1 MARDRD
7 VLSDKEW
14 FEKTTDIVE
23 GVRDCKVTL
32 TYINMQN
39 QIQDKNWSSANKD
52 HDKEFLLN
60 VATPAVKGIE
70 KFTALNHELGH
81 ILFETPMSEAKKIIK
96 KWTEDED
103 GKYLEID
110 GDFRH
115 RTYWN
120 MFNVLEDQRVESM
133 MARLWL
139 ANDDRFDKAKK
150 NRGKLHKKCPN
161 NPIDKMLNIRFFRED
176 LVKNDKHFKVFKE
189 SLEDVVD
196 TGRMGALIVLAQIK
210 PIIDTYFKTPDKPP
224 KVPKGRINVGAS
236 DKKTD
241 DKIIDDITKIND
253 IADQHKPTPDD
264 GSDSSKLSDSDN
276 SQQAGDDQVDAIADN
291 ELPDDYERKIDDLKT
306 DGDDTIDDVKASM
319 AGDGGDVDATPSY
332 AMKIERSN
340 EDYEVN
346 EVISTGLKKVFRKMA
361 EIPKTKIGYD
371 GEEIDIET
379 YIDNKARGYDLTKC
393 FLDKRYALGASIVIS
408 IDGSASMAGH
418 SIDHVRNL
426 VATLYD
432 SVKEYPNINM
442 RANIW
447 SSNNRG
453 DVGITEINSLEDCK
467 NISVYNQ
474 MNCAQT
480 PTHLA
485 LDYSARQIKKMKGR
499 KKLVIMLTD
508 GLPNYSNNN
517 YKMSRTQN
525 MKMTAK
531 SLLKLRRA
539 TPHIMVILV
548 GGRWGAKEYME
559 NIFGKRRLMTVSSID
574 LAADKVVN
582 EFRALVT
589 KSLQ

>member
-7 VLSDKEW
+7 ILSDKEW

-32 TYINMQN
+32 TYLNSQN
-39 QIQDKNWSSANKD
+39 QVSDRNWQSGNKE
-52 HDKEFLLN
+52 HDKEFFLN
-60 VATPAVKGIE
+60 IATPAVKGIE

-81 ILFETPMSEAKKIIK
+81 ILFETPKAEAKKIIK
-96 KWTEDED
+96 KWTQSEN
-103 GKYLEID
+103 GNYKEID
-110 GDFRH
+110 GDMRYK
-115 RTYWN
+115 TYWN

-161 NPIDKMLNIRFFRED
+161 NPVDKMLNIRFFRED
-176 LVKNDKHFKVFKE
+176 LVKRDKHFKVFKQ

-196 TGRMGALIVLAQIK
+196 TGRMGSLIVLAQIK
-210 PIIDTYFKTPDKPP
+210 PVIDSYFKTPDKPP
-224 KVPKGRINVGAS
+224 KLPKGRVNVGAS
-236 DKKTD
+236 DKKKD
-241 DKIIDDITKIND
+241 DKLLNQISKIND
-253 IADQHKPTPDD
+253 ATDQHSPTPDD
-264 GSDSSKLSDSDN
+264 GSDSSKLSDWDN
-276 SQQAGDDQVDAIADN
+276 SNQTDDQTTDDIADN
-291 ELPDDYERKIDDLKT
+291 KLPDDYERKIDDLKT
-306 DGDDTIDDVKASM
+306 DGDDTISDIKDAM
-319 AGDGGDVDATPSY
+319 AGDGGDIDATPSY
-332 AMKIERSN
+332 AMKIERSK
-340 EDYEVN
+340 EDYHVN
-346 EVISTGLKKVFRKMA
+346 ETISMGLKKVFRKMA

-371 GEEIDIET
+371 GEEIDVET
-379 YIDNKARGYDLTKC
+379 YNDNKARGYDLTKC
-393 FLDKRYALGASIVIS
+393 FLDKRYAMGASIVIS
-408 IDGSASMAGH
+408 IDGSASMSGY
-418 SIDHVRNL
+418 SIDHVRDL

-432 SVKEYPNINM
+432 SVKDYPNIDM

-447 SSNNRG
+447 SSNNKG
-453 DVGITEINSLEDCK
+453 DVGITEINNLEECK
-467 NISVYNQ
+467 NISVFNN

-508 GLPNYSNNN
+508 GLPNYSNNH

-525 MKMTAK
+525 TKMTSK

-559 NIFGKRRLMTVSSID
+559 NIFGKRRLMSVSSID
-574 LAADKVVN
+574 LAAEKVVN
-582 EFRALVT
+582 EFKALVAN
-589 KSLQ
+589 SLQ

>member
-32 TYINMQN
+32 TYLNSQN
-39 QIQDKNWSSANKD
+39 QVSDRNWQSGNKE
-52 HDKEFLLN
+52 HDKEFFLN
-60 VATPAVKGIE
+60 IATPAVKGIE

-81 ILFETPMSEAKKIIK
+81 ILFETPMAEAKKIIK
-96 KWTEDED
+96 KWTQNED
-103 GKYLEID
+103 GTYVEID
-110 GDFRH
+110 GDFRYK
-115 RTYWN
+115 TYWN

-161 NPIDKMLNIRFFRED
+161 NPVDKMLNIRFFRED
-176 LVKNDKHFKVFKE
+176 LVKRDKHFKVFKQ

-196 TGRMGALIVLAQIK
+196 TGRMGSLIVLAQIK
-210 PIIDTYFKTPDKPP
+210 PVIDSYFKTPDKPP
-224 KVPKGRINVGAS
+224 KLPKGRVNVGAS
-236 DKKTD
+236 DKKKD
-241 DKIIDDITKIND
+241 DKLLNQISKIND
-253 IADQHKPTPDD
+253 ATDQHSPTPDD
-264 GSDSSKLSDSDN
+264 GSDSSKLSDWDN
-276 SQQAGDDQVDAIADN
+276 SNQTDDQTTDDIADN
-291 ELPDDYERKIDDLKT
+291 KLPDDYERKIDDLKT
-306 DGDDTIDDVKASM
+306 DGDDTISDIKDAM
-319 AGDGGDVDATPSY
+319 AGDGGDIDATPSY
-332 AMKIERSN
+332 AMKIERSK
-340 EDYEVN
+340 EDYHVN
-346 EVISTGLKKVFRKMA
+346 ETISMGLKKVFRKMA

-371 GEEIDIET
+371 GEEIDVET

-393 FLDKRYALGASIVIS
+393 FLDKRYAMGASIVIS
-408 IDGSASMAGH
+408 IDGSASMSGY
-418 SIDHVRNL
+418 SIDHVRDL

-432 SVKEYPNINM
+432 SVKDYPNIDM

-447 SSNNRG
+447 SSNNKG
-453 DVGITEINSLEDCK
+453 DVGITEINNLEECK
-467 NISVYNQ
+467 NISVFNN

-508 GLPNYSNNN
+508 GLPNYSNNH

-525 MKMTAK
+525 TKMTSK

-559 NIFGKRRLMTVSSID
+559 NIFGKRRLMSVSSID
-574 LAADKVVN
+574 LAAEKVVN
-582 EFRALVT
+582 EFKALVAN
-589 KSLQ
+589 SLQ

>member
-7 VLSDKEW
+7 VLSDKDW

-32 TYINMQN
+32 TYLNQQN
-39 QIQDKNWSSANKD
+39 QVADSNWQTAKKE
-52 HDKEFLLN
+52 HDKEFFLN

-81 ILFETPMSEAKKIIK
+81 ILFETPMAEAKKIIK
-96 KWTEDED
+96 KWTQNED

-110 GDFRH
+110 GDLRSK
-115 RTYWN
+115 TYWN

-161 NPIDKMLNIRFFRED
+161 NPIDKILNIRFFRED
-176 LVKNDKHFKVFKE
+176 LVKKQRDFKVLKQA
-189 SLEDVVD
+189 LEDVID
-196 TGRMGALIVLAQIK
+196 TGRMGGLVVLAQLK
-210 PIIDTYFKTPDKPP
+210 PIIDSYFPPIDKPP

-241 DKIIDDITKIND
+241 DKIVNGITD
-253 IADQHKPTPDD
+253 LPDAHKPSPDD
-264 GSDSSKLSDSDN
+264 GSDSSKLSDWDN
-276 SQQAGDDQVDAIADN
+276 SNQTSDDTVDDIADN
-291 ELPDDYERKIDDLKT
+291 KLPDDYQNKIDSLKT

-319 AGDGGDVDATPSY
+319 AGDNGDVDATPSY
-332 AMKIERSN
+332 AMKIERSKEN
-340 EDYEVN
+340 YEVN
-346 EVISTGLKKVFRKMA
+346 ETISAGLKKVFRRMA
-361 EIPKTKIGYD
+361 EMPKTKVGYD
-371 GEEIDIET
+371 GDEIDIET

-393 FLDKRYALGASIVIS
+393 FLDKRYAQGASIVIS

-418 SIDHVRNL
+418 AIEHVRDL

-432 SVKEYPNINM
+432 SVREYKNIDM

-447 SSNNRG
+447 SSNSRG
-453 DVGITEINSLEDCK
+453 DVGITEINKLEDCK
-467 NISVYNQ
+467 YISVYNTNQ
-474 MNCAQT
+474 CAQT

-485 LDYSARQIKKMKGR
+485 LDYSARQVKKLKGR

-508 GLPNYSNNN
+508 GLPNYSNNHF
-517 YKMSRTQN
+517 KMSKTQN
-525 MKMTAK
+525 MKMTQKA
-531 SLLKLRRA
+531 LLKLRRA
-539 TPHIMVILV
+539 TPHIMVILI

-559 NIFGKRRLMTVSSID
+559 NIFGKKRLMTVSSID
-574 LAADKVVN
+574 LAADKVVS
-582 EFRALVT
+582 EFKALVA

>member
-7 VLSDKEW
+7 ILSDKEW

-32 TYINMQN
+32 TYLNSQN
-39 QIQDKNWSSANKD
+39 QVADKNYASASKE
-52 HDKEFLLN
+52 HDKEFFLN
-60 VATPAVKGIE
+60 IATPAVKGIE

-96 KWTEDED
+96 EWSKTINGVPTD
-103 GKYLEID
+103 GEMRYKV
-110 GDFRH
+110 
-115 RTYWN
+115 YWN

-161 NPIDKMLNIRFFRED
+161 NPVDKILNIRFFRED
-176 LVKNDKHFKVFKE
+176 LVKKDKHFKAFKQA
-189 SLEDVVD
+189 LEDVVD
-196 TGRMGALIVLAQIK
+196 TGRMGSLVVLAQLK
-210 PIIDTYFKTPDKPP
+210 PIIDSYFSPKDKPP
-224 KVPKGRINVGAS
+224 KLPKGRIDTKPS
-236 DKKTD
+236 DKKKD
-241 DKIIDDITKIND
+241 DKILND
-253 IADQHKPTPDD
+253 LNKNMNEQHKPTPDD
-264 GSDSSKLSDSDN
+264 GSDSSKLSDWDN
-276 SQQAGDDQVDAIADN
+276 SNQTDDDTLDDIADN
-291 ELPDDYERKIDDLKT
+291 KLPDEYERKIDDLKT
-306 DGDDTIDDVKASM
+306 DGDDTISDIKDAM
-319 AGDGGDVDATPSY
+319 AGDGGDIDATPSY
-332 AMKIERSN
+332 AMKIERSK
-340 EDYEVN
+340 EDYHVN
-346 EVISTGLKKVFRKMA
+346 ETISSGLKKVFRRMA

-371 GEEIDIET
+371 GEEIDVET

-393 FLDKRYALGASIVIS
+393 FLDKRYAMGASIVIS
-408 IDGSASMAGH
+408 IDGSASMSGY
-418 SIDHVRNL
+418 SIEHVRNL

-432 SVKEYPNINM
+432 SVKDYPNIDM
-442 RANIW
+442 KANIW

-453 DVGITEINSLEDCK
+453 DVGITDINSLEDCK
-467 NISVYNQ
+467 KISVYNQ

-485 LDYSARQIKKMKGR
+485 LDYSARQVKKMKGR

-508 GLPNYSNNN
+508 GLPNYSNNH
-517 YKMSRTQN
+517 YKMSKTQN

-559 NIFGKRRLMTVSSID
+559 SIFGRRRLMTVSSID
-574 LAADKVVN
+574 LAADNVVN
-582 EFRALVT
+582 EFKALVA

>member
-23 GVRDCKVTL
+23 GVRDCKVTI
-32 TYINMQN
+32 TYLNQQN
-39 QIQDKNWSSANKD
+39 QVADKNWQTAVKD
-52 HDKEFLLN
+52 HDKEFFLN

-81 ILFETPMSEAKKIIK
+81 ILFETPMAEAKKIIK
-96 KWTEDED
+96 KWTQNED

-110 GDFRH
+110 GDLRYK
-115 RTYWN
+115 TYWN

-176 LVKNDKHFKVFKE
+176 LVKKQRDFKVLKQA
-189 SLEDVVD
+189 LEDVID
-196 TGRMGALIVLAQIK
+196 TGRMGGLVVLAQLK
-210 PIIDTYFKTPDKPP
+210 PIIDSYFPPIDKPP

-241 DKIIDDITKIND
+241 DKIVNGITD
-253 IADQHKPTPDD
+253 LPDAHKPTPDD
-264 GSDSSKLSDSDN
+264 GSDSSKLSDWDN
-276 SQQAGDDQVDAIADN
+276 SNKTDDQTTDDIADN
-291 ELPDDYERKIDDLKT
+291 KLPDDYQNKIDDLKT

-319 AGDGGDVDATPSY
+319 AGDNGDVDATPSY
-332 AMKIERSN
+332 AMKIERSKEN
-340 EDYEVN
+340 YEVN
-346 EVISTGLKKVFRKMA
+346 ETISTGLKKVFRRMA
-361 EIPKTKIGYD
+361 EMPKTKIGYD

-379 YIDNKARGYDLTKC
+379 YIDNRARGYDLTKC
-393 FLDKRYALGASIVIS
+393 FLDKKYARGASIVIS
-408 IDGSASMAGH
+408 IDGSASMSGH

-432 SVKEYPNINM
+432 SVKEYPNIDM

-447 SSNNRG
+447 SSNNKG

-474 MNCAQT
+474 MHCAQT

-485 LDYSARQIKKMKGR
+485 LDYSARQVKKLKGR
-499 KKLVIMLTD
+499 KKLVIVLTD
-508 GLPNYSNNN
+508 GLPNYSNNH

-525 MKMTAK
+525 MKMTQK

-539 TPHIMVILV
+539 TPHIMVILI

-559 NIFGKRRLMTVSSID
+559 QIFGKKRLMTVSSID
-574 LAADKVVN
+574 VAADKVVN
-582 EFRALVT
+582 EFKALVA

>member
-32 TYINMQN
+32 TYLNQQN
-39 QIQDKNWSSANKD
+39 QVADSNWQTAKKE
-52 HDKEFLLN
+52 HDKEFFLN

-81 ILFETPMSEAKKIIK
+81 ILFETPMAEAKKIIK
-96 KWTEDED
+96 KWTQNED

-110 GDFRH
+110 GDLRSKTF
-115 RTYWN
+115 WN

-161 NPIDKMLNIRFFRED
+161 NPVDKMLNIRFFRED

-189 SLEDVVD
+189 SLEDVID
-196 TGRMGALIVLAQIK
+196 TGRMGSLIVLAQIK
-210 PIIDTYFKTPDKPP
+210 PIIDSYFKTPDKPP

-236 DKKTD
+236 DKFKDNALTNTITD
-241 DKIIDDITKIND
+241 LLDG
-253 IADQHKPTPDD
+253 HKPTPDD
-264 GSDSSKLSDSDN
+264 GSDSSKLSDWDN
-276 SQQAGDDQVDAIADN
+276 SNQTSDDTVDDIADN
-291 ELPDDYERKIDDLKT
+291 KLPDDYQNKIDDLKT

-319 AGDGGDVDATPSY
+319 AGDNGDVDATPSY
-332 AMKIERSN
+332 AMKIERSKEN
-340 EDYEVN
+340 YEVN
-346 EVISTGLKKVFRKMA
+346 ETISTGLKKVFRRMA
-361 EIPKTKIGYD
+361 EMPKTKIGYD

-379 YIDNKARGYDLTKC
+379 YIDNRARGYDLTKC
-393 FLDKRYALGASIVIS
+393 FLDKKYARGASIVIS
-408 IDGSASMAGH
+408 IDGSASMSGH

-432 SVKEYPNINM
+432 SVKEYPNIDM

-447 SSNNRG
+447 SSNNKG

-474 MNCAQT
+474 MHCAQT

-485 LDYSARQIKKMKGR
+485 LDYSARQVKKLKGR

-508 GLPNYSNNN
+508 GLPNYSNNH
-517 YKMSRTQN
+517 YKMSKTQN
-525 MKMTAK
+525 MKMTQK

-539 TPHIMVILV
+539 TPYIMVILI

-559 NIFGKRRLMTVSSID
+559 QIFGKKRLMTVSSID
-574 LAADKVVN
+574 VAADKVVN
-582 EFRALVT
+582 EFKALVA

>member
-7 VLSDKEW
+7 ILSDKEW

-32 TYINMQN
+32 TYLNSQN
-39 QIQDKNWSSANKD
+39 QVADKNYASASKE
-52 HDKEFLLN
+52 HDKEFFLN
-60 VATPAVKGIE
+60 IATPAVKGIE

-81 ILFETPMSEAKKIIK
+81 ILFETPMPEAKKIIK
-96 KWTEDED
+96 EWSKTINGVPTD
-103 GKYLEID
+103 GEMRYKV
-110 GDFRH
+110 
-115 RTYWN
+115 YWN

-161 NPIDKMLNIRFFRED
+161 NPVDKILNIRFFRED
-176 LVKNDKHFKVFKE
+176 LVKKDKHFKAFKQA
-189 SLEDVVD
+189 LEDVVD
-196 TGRMGALIVLAQIK
+196 TGRMGSLVVLAQLK
-210 PIIDTYFKTPDKPP
+210 PIIDSYFSPKDKPP
-224 KVPKGRINVGAS
+224 KLPKGRIDTKPS
-236 DKKTD
+236 DKKKD
-241 DKIIDDITKIND
+241 DKILND
-253 IADQHKPTPDD
+253 LNKNMNEQHKPTPDD
-264 GSDSSKLSDSDN
+264 GSDSSKLSDWDN
-276 SQQAGDDQVDAIADN
+276 SNQTDDDTLDDIADN
-291 ELPDDYERKIDDLKT
+291 KLPDEYERKIDELKT
-306 DGDDTIDDVKASM
+306 DGDDTISDIKDAM
-319 AGDGGDVDATPSY
+319 AGDGGDIDATPSY
-332 AMKIERSN
+332 AMKIERSK
-340 EDYEVN
+340 EDYHVN
-346 EVISTGLKKVFRKMA
+346 ETISSGLKKVFRRMA

-371 GEEIDIET
+371 GEEIDVET

-393 FLDKRYALGASIVIS
+393 FLDKRYAMGASIVIS
-408 IDGSASMAGH
+408 IDGSASMSGY
-418 SIDHVRNL
+418 SIEHVRNL

-432 SVKEYPNINM
+432 SVKDYPNIDM
-442 RANIW
+442 KANIW

-453 DVGITEINSLEDCK
+453 DVGITDINSLEDCK
-467 NISVYNQ
+467 KISVYNQ

-485 LDYSARQIKKMKGR
+485 LDYSARQVKKMKGR

-508 GLPNYSNNN
+508 GLPNYSNNH
-517 YKMSRTQN
+517 YKMSKTQN

-559 NIFGKRRLMTVSSID
+559 SIFGRRRLMTVSSID

-582 EFRALVT
+582 EFKALVA

>member
-7 VLSDKEW
+7 VLSDKDW

-32 TYINMQN
+32 TYSNMQN
-39 QIQDKNWSSANKD
+39 QVADKNWQTAAKD
-52 HDKEFLLN
+52 HDKEFFLN
-60 VATPAVKGIE
+60 VATPAIKGIE

-81 ILFETPMSEAKKIIK
+81 ILFETPMAEAKKIIK
-96 KWTEDED
+96 KWTQSED

-110 GDFRH
+110 GDLRSK
-115 RTYWN
+115 TYWN

-161 NPIDKMLNIRFFRED
+161 NPIDKILNIRFFRED
-176 LVKNDKHFKVFKE
+176 LVKKQRDFKVLKQA
-189 SLEDVVD
+189 LEDVID
-196 TGRMGALIVLAQIK
+196 TGRMGGLVVLAQLK
-210 PIIDTYFKTPDKPP
+210 PIIDSYFPPIDKPP

-241 DKIIDDITKIND
+241 DKIVNGITD
-253 IADQHKPTPDD
+253 LPDAHKPTPDD
-264 GSDSSKLSDSDN
+264 GSDSSKLSDWDN
-276 SQQAGDDQVDAIADN
+276 SNKTDDQTTDDIADN
-291 ELPDDYERKIDDLKT
+291 KLPDDYQNKIDDLKT

-319 AGDGGDVDATPSY
+319 AGDNGDVDATPSY
-332 AMKIERSN
+332 AMKIERSKEN
-340 EDYEVN
+340 YEVN
-346 EVISTGLKKVFRKMA
+346 EIISAGLKKVFRRMA
-361 EIPKTKIGYD
+361 EMPKTKIGYD

-393 FLDKRYALGASIVIS
+393 FLDKRYAQGASIVIS

-432 SVKEYPNINM
+432 SVREYKNIDM

-447 SSNNRG
+447 SSNSRG
-453 DVGITEINSLEDCK
+453 DVGITEINKLEDCK
-467 NISVYNQ
+467 YISVYNTNQ
-474 MNCAQT
+474 CAQT

-485 LDYSARQIKKMKGR
+485 LDYSARQVKKLKGR

-508 GLPNYSNNN
+508 GLPNYSNNH

-525 MKMTAK
+525 MKMTQK

-539 TPHIMVILV
+539 TPHIMIILV
-548 GGRWGAKEYME
+548 GGKWGAKEYME
-559 NIFGKRRLMTVSSID
+559 NIFGKKRLMTVSSID

-582 EFRALVT
+582 EFQALVA

>member
-7 VLSDKEW
+7 ILSDKEW

-39 QIQDKNWSSANKD
+39 QVQDKNWSSTGKE

-81 ILFETPMSEAKKIIK
+81 ILFETPMAEAKKIIK
-96 KWTEDED
+96 KWTEDEN
-103 GKYLEID
+103 GKLLEVD

-161 NPIDKMLNIRFFRED
+161 NPVDKMLNIRFFRED
-176 LVKNDKHFKVFKE
+176 LVKKQRDFKVFKQA
-189 SLEDVVD
+189 LEDVID
-196 TGRMGALIVLAQIK
+196 TGRMGGLVVLAQLK
-210 PIIDTYFKTPDKPP
+210 PIIDSYFPPIDKPP
-224 KVPKGRINVGAS
+224 KVPKGRINVGGS
-236 DKKTD
+236 DKKKD
-241 DKIIDDITKIND
+241 DKVIDSLSRHVDN
-253 IADQHKPTPDD
+253 QHKPTPDD

-276 SQQAGDDQVDAIADN
+276 SQQASDDQIDDIADN
-291 ELPDDYERKIDDLKT
+291 KLPDDYQNKIDDLKT
-306 DGDDTIDDVKASM
+306 DGDDTINDVKASM
-319 AGDGGDVDATPSY
+319 AGDGGDVDTTPSY
-332 AMKIERSN
+332 AMKIERSK
-340 EDYEVN
+340 EDYAVN
-346 EVISTGLKKVFRKMA
+346 EIISTGLKKVFRRMA
-361 EIPKTKIGYD
+361 EMPKTKIGYD

-379 YIDNKARGYDLTKC
+379 YISNKAGGQDITKC
-393 FLDKRYALGASIVIS
+393 FLDKRYARGASIVIS
-408 IDGSASMAGH
+408 IDGSASMAGYA
-418 SIDHVRNL
+418 IDHVRNL

-432 SVKEYPNINM
+432 SVKEYPNIDM
-442 RANIW
+442 KANIW
-447 SSNNRG
+447 SSNSRG
-453 DVGITEINSLEDCK
+453 DVGITDINSLKDCK

-474 MNCAQT
+474 MHCAQT

-485 LDYSARQIKKMKGR
+485 LDYSARQVKKMKGR

-525 MKMTAK
+525 MKMTQK

-582 EFRALVT
+582 EFKALVA

>member
-1 MARDRD
+1 M
-7 VLSDKEW
+7 
-14 FEKTTDIVE
+14 
-23 GVRDCKVTL
+23 
-32 TYINMQN
+32 
-39 QIQDKNWSSANKD
+39 
-52 HDKEFLLN
+52 
-60 VATPAVKGIE
+60 
-70 KFTALNHELGH
+70 
-81 ILFETPMSEAKKIIK
+81 
-96 KWTEDED
+96 
-103 GKYLEID
+103 EID
-110 GDFRH
+110 GDLRYK
-115 RTYWN
+115 TYWN

-161 NPIDKMLNIRFFRED
+161 NPVDKMLNIRFFRED
-176 LVKNDKHFKVFKE
+176 LVKKQRDFKE
-189 SLEDVVD
+189 LKQALEDVID
-196 TGRMGALIVLAQIK
+196 TGRMGGLVVLAQLK
-210 PIIDTYFKTPDKPP
+210 PIIDSYFPPKDKPP
-224 KVPKGRINVGAS
+224 KLPKGRVDVRPS
-236 DKKTD
+236 DKKKD
-241 DKIIDDITKIND
+241 DKIIDSLSKHIDN
-253 IADQHKPTPDD
+253 QHKPSPDD

-276 SQQAGDDQVDAIADN
+276 SQQASDDQIDDIADN
-291 ELPDDYERKIDDLKT
+291 KLPDDYERKIDDLKI
-306 DGDDTIDDVKASM
+306 DGDDTISDIKDAI
-319 AGDGGDVDATPSY
+319 AGDGGDIDATPSY
-332 AMKIERSN
+332 AMKIERSK
-340 EDYEVN
+340 EDYAVN
-346 EVISTGLKKVFRKMA
+346 EIISTGLKKVFRRMA
-361 EIPKTKIGYD
+361 EMPKTKIGYD

-393 FLDKRYALGASIVIS
+393 FLDKKYARGASIVIS
-408 IDGSASMAGH
+408 IDGSASMAGYA
-418 SIDHVRNL
+418 IDHVRNL

-432 SVKEYPNINM
+432 SVKEYPNIDM
-442 RANIW
+442 KANIW
-447 SSNNRG
+447 SSNSRG
-453 DVGITEINSLEDCK
+453 DVGITDINSLKDCK

-485 LDYSARQIKKMKGR
+485 LDYSARQVKKMKGR

-559 NIFGKRRLMTVSSID
+559 NIFGRRRLMAVSSID
-574 LAADKVVN
+574 LAADRVVS
-582 EFRALVT
+582 EFKSLVA

>member
-7 VLSDKEW
+7 ILSDKEW

-32 TYINMQN
+32 TYLNSQN
-39 QIQDKNWSSANKD
+39 QVADKNYASASKE
-52 HDKEFLLN
+52 HDKEFFLN
-60 VATPAVKGIE
+60 IATPAVKGIE

-96 KWTEDED
+96 EWSKTINGVPTD
-103 GKYLEID
+103 GEMRYKV
-110 GDFRH
+110 
-115 RTYWN
+115 YWN

-161 NPIDKMLNIRFFRED
+161 NPVDKILNIRFFRED
-176 LVKNDKHFKVFKE
+176 LVKKDKHFKAFKQA
-189 SLEDVVD
+189 LEDVVD
-196 TGRMGALIVLAQIK
+196 TGRMGSLVVLAQLK
-210 PIIDTYFKTPDKPP
+210 PIIDSYFSPKDKPP
-224 KVPKGRINVGAS
+224 KLPKGRIDTKPS
-236 DKKTD
+236 DKKKD
-241 DKIIDDITKIND
+241 DKILND
-253 IADQHKPTPDD
+253 LNKNMNEQHKPTPDD
-264 GSDSSKLSDSDN
+264 GSDSSKLSDWDN
-276 SQQAGDDQVDAIADN
+276 SNQTDDDTLDDIADN
-291 ELPDDYERKIDDLKT
+291 KLPDEYERKIDDLKT
-306 DGDDTIDDVKASM
+306 DGDDTISDIKDAM
-319 AGDGGDVDATPSY
+319 AGDGGDIDATPSY
-332 AMKIERSN
+332 AMKIERSK
-340 EDYEVN
+340 EDYHVN
-346 EVISTGLKKVFRKMA
+346 ETISSGLKKVFRRMA

-371 GEEIDIET
+371 GEEIDVET

-393 FLDKRYALGASIVIS
+393 FLDKRYAMGASIVIS
-408 IDGSASMAGH
+408 IDGSASMSGY
-418 SIDHVRNL
+418 SIDHVRDL

-432 SVKEYPNINM
+432 SVKDYPNIDM

-447 SSNNRG
+447 SSNNKG
-453 DVGITEINSLEDCK
+453 DVGITEINNLEECK
-467 NISVYNQ
+467 NISVFNN

-508 GLPNYSNNN
+508 GLPNYSNNH
-517 YKMSRTQN
+517 YKMSKTQN
-525 MKMTAK
+525 TKMTAK

-548 GGRWGAKEYME
+548 GNRWSAKEYME
-559 NIFGKRRLMTVSSID
+559 NIFGKRRLMSVSSID
-574 LAADKVVN
+574 LAAEKVVN
-582 EFRALVT
+582 EFKALVT

>member
-115 RTYWN
+115 KTYWN

-276 SQQAGDDQVDAIADN
+276 SQQASDDQVDAIADN

-346 EVISTGLKKVFRKMA
+346 EVISTGLKKVFRRMA
-361 EIPKTKIGYD
+361 EMPKTKIGYD

-539 TPHIMVILV
+539 TPHIMIILV

>member
-7 VLSDKEW
+7 ILSDKEW

-32 TYINMQN
+32 TYLNSQN
-39 QIQDKNWSSANKD
+39 QVADKNYASASKE
-52 HDKEFLLN
+52 HDKEFFLN
-60 VATPAVKGIE
+60 IATPAVKGIE

-81 ILFETPMSEAKKIIK
+81 ILFETPMPEAKKIIK
-96 KWTEDED
+96 EWSKTINGVPTD
-103 GKYLEID
+103 GEMRYKV
-110 GDFRH
+110 
-115 RTYWN
+115 YWN

-161 NPIDKMLNIRFFRED
+161 NPVDKILNIRFFRED
-176 LVKNDKHFKVFKE
+176 LVKKDKHFKAFKQA
-189 SLEDVVD
+189 LEDVVD
-196 TGRMGALIVLAQIK
+196 TGRMGSLVVLAQLK
-210 PIIDTYFKTPDKPP
+210 PIIDSYISPKDKPP
-224 KVPKGRINVGAS
+224 KLPKGRIDTKPS
-236 DKKTD
+236 DKKKD
-241 DKIIDDITKIND
+241 DKILND
-253 IADQHKPTPDD
+253 LNKNMNEQHKPTPDD
-264 GSDSSKLSDSDN
+264 GSDSSKLSDWDN
-276 SQQAGDDQVDAIADN
+276 SNQTDDDTLDDIADN
-291 ELPDDYERKIDDLKT
+291 KLPDEYERKIDDLKT
-306 DGDDTIDDVKASM
+306 DGDDTISDIKDAM
-319 AGDGGDVDATPSY
+319 AGDGGDIDATPSY
-332 AMKIERSN
+332 AMKIERSK
-340 EDYEVN
+340 EDYHVN
-346 EVISTGLKKVFRKMA
+346 ETISSGLKKVFRRMA

-371 GEEIDIET
+371 GEEIDVET

-393 FLDKRYALGASIVIS
+393 FLDKRYAMGASIVIS
-408 IDGSASMAGH
+408 IDGSASMSGY
-418 SIDHVRNL
+418 SIEHVRNL

-432 SVKEYPNINM
+432 SVKDYPNIDM
-442 RANIW
+442 KANIW

-453 DVGITEINSLEDCK
+453 DVGITDINSLEDCK
-467 NISVYNQ
+467 KISVYNQ

-485 LDYSARQIKKMKGR
+485 LDYSARQVKTMKGR
-499 KKLVIMLTD
+499 KKLGIMLTD
-508 GLPNYSNNN
+508 GLPNYSNNH
-517 YKMSRTQN
+517 YKMSKTQN

-559 NIFGKRRLMTVSSID
+559 SIFGRRRLMTVSSID

-582 EFRALVT
+582 EFKALVA

>member
-7 VLSDKEW
+7 ILSDKDW

-32 TYINMQN
+32 TYLNSQN
-39 QIQDKNWSSANKD
+39 QVADKNWQTAKKE
-52 HDKEFLLN
+52 HDKEFFLN

-81 ILFETPMSEAKKIIK
+81 ILFETPMAEAKKIIK
-96 KWTEDED
+96 KWTQTED

-110 GDFRH
+110 GDLRYK
-115 RTYWN
+115 TYWN

-139 ANDDRFDKAKK
+139 ANNDRFDKAKK

-161 NPIDKMLNIRFFRED
+161 NPVDKMLNIRFFRED
-176 LVKNDKHFKVFKE
+176 LVKNQRDFKE
-189 SLEDVVD
+189 LKKALEDVVD
-196 TGRMGALIVLAQIK
+196 TGRLGGLVVLTQLK
-210 PIIDTYFKTPDKPP
+210 PIIDSYFPPKDKPP
-224 KVPKGRINVGAS
+224 KVPKGRIDTRPS
-236 DKKTD
+236 DKKKD
-241 DKIIDDITKIND
+241 DKIIDSLSKHIDN
-253 IADQHKPTPDD
+253 QHKPTPDD
-264 GSDSSKLSDSDN
+264 GSDSNKLSDWDN
-276 SQQAGDDQVDAIADN
+276 SNQTDDQTTDDIADN
-291 ELPDDYERKIDDLKT
+291 KLPDDYQRKIDDLKI
-306 DGDDTIDDVKASM
+306 DGDDTISDIKDAM
-319 AGDGGDVDATPSY
+319 AGDGGDIDATPSY
-332 AMKIERSN
+332 AMKIERSK
-340 EDYEVN
+340 EDYQVN
-346 EVISTGLKKVFRKMA
+346 EIISTGLKKVFRRMA
-361 EIPKTKIGYD
+361 EMPKTKIGYD
-371 GEEIDIET
+371 GDEIDIET

-393 FLDKRYALGASIVIS
+393 FLDKRYARGASIVIS
-408 IDGSASMAGH
+408 IDGSASMAGYA
-418 SIDHVRNL
+418 IDHVRNL

-432 SVKEYPNINM
+432 SVKEYPNIDM

-447 SSNNRG
+447 SSNSRG

-485 LDYSARQIKKMKGR
+485 LDYSARQVKKMKGR

-539 TPHIMVILV
+539 TPHIMVILI

-574 LAADKVVN
+574 LAADKVVS
-582 EFRALVT
+582 EFKTLVT

>member
-7 VLSDKEW
+7 ILSDKEW

-32 TYINMQN
+32 TYMNMQN
-39 QIQDKNWSSANKD
+39 QVSDSNWQTAKKE
-52 HDKEFLLN
+52 HDKEFFLN

-81 ILFETPMSEAKKIIK
+81 ILFETPMAEAKKIIK
-96 KWTEDED
+96 KWTQTED
-103 GKYLEID
+103 GKYMEID
-110 GDFRH
+110 GDLRYK
-115 RTYWN
+115 TYWN

-161 NPIDKMLNIRFFRED
+161 NPVDKMLNIRFFRED
-176 LVKNDKHFKVFKE
+176 LVKKQRDFKVFKQA
-189 SLEDVVD
+189 LEDVID
-196 TGRMGALIVLAQIK
+196 TGRMGGLVVLAQLK
-210 PIIDTYFKTPDKPP
+210 PIIDSYFPPIDKPP
-224 KVPKGRINVGAS
+224 KVPKGRINVGGS
-236 DKKTD
+236 DKKKD
-241 DKIIDDITKIND
+241 DKVIDSLSRHVDN
-253 IADQHKPTPDD
+253 QHKPTPDD

-276 SQQAGDDQVDAIADN
+276 SQQASDDQIDDIADN
-291 ELPDDYERKIDDLKT
+291 KLPDDYQNKIDDLKT
-306 DGDDTIDDVKASM
+306 DGDDTINDVKASM
-319 AGDGGDVDATPSY
+319 AGDGGDIDATPSY
-332 AMKIERSN
+332 AMKIEGSK
-340 EDYEVN
+340 EDYEIN
-346 EVISTGLKKVFRKMA
+346 ETISAGLKKVFRRMA
-361 EIPKTKIGYD
+361 EMPKTKIGYD

-379 YIDNKARGYDLTKC
+379 YIDNKTRGYDLTKC
-393 FLDKRYALGASIVIS
+393 FLDKRYARGASIVIS

-432 SVKEYPNINM
+432 SVKEYTNIDM

-447 SSNNRG
+447 SSNNKG
-453 DVGITEINSLEDCK
+453 DVGITEINSLKDCK
-467 NISVYNQ
+467 NISIYNQ
-474 MNCAQT
+474 MHCAQT

-485 LDYSARQIKKMKGR
+485 LDYSARQVKKMKGR

-525 MKMTAK
+525 MKMTQR

-574 LAADKVVN
+574 LAADRVVS
-582 EFRALVT
+582 EFKALVA

>member
-7 VLSDKEW
+7 ILSDKEW

-32 TYINMQN
+32 TYLNSQN
-39 QIQDKNWSSANKD
+39 QVADKNYASANKE
-52 HDKEFLLN
+52 HDKEFYLN
-60 VATPAVKGIE
+60 IATPAVKGIE

-81 ILFETPMSEAKKIIK
+81 ILFETPMAEAKKIIK
-96 KWTEDED
+96 KWTQSED

-110 GDFRH
+110 GDMRYK
-115 RTYWN
+115 TYWN

-161 NPIDKMLNIRFFRED
+161 NPVDKMLNIRFFRED
-176 LVKNDKHFKVFKE
+176 LVKRDKHFKVFKQ
-189 SLEDVVD
+189 SLEDVID

-210 PIIDTYFKTPDKPP
+210 PVIDTYFKTPDKPP
-224 KVPKGRINVGAS
+224 KIPKGRVDVRPS
-236 DKKTD
+236 DKKKD
-241 DKIIDDITKIND
+241 DKITDNITDVTN
-253 IADQHKPTPDD
+253 QHKPTPDD
-264 GSDSSKLSDSDN
+264 GSDSSKLSDWDN
-276 SQQAGDDQVDAIADN
+276 SNQTDDDTVDDVADN
-291 ELPDDYERKIDDLKT
+291 KLPDDYERKIDDLKT
-306 DGDDTIDDVKASM
+306 DGDDTISDIKDAM
-319 AGDGGDVDATPSY
+319 AGDGGDIDATPSY
-332 AMKIERSN
+332 AMKIERSKEN
-340 EDYEVN
+340 YYVN
-346 EVISTGLKKVFRKMA
+346 ETISNGLKKVFRRMA

-371 GEEIDIET
+371 GEEIDVET

-393 FLDKRYALGASIVIS
+393 FLDKRYAMGASIVIS
-408 IDGSASMAGH
+408 IDGSASMAGYA
-418 SIDHVRNL
+418 IDHVRNL

-432 SVKEYPNINM
+432 SVKDYPNIDM
-442 RANIW
+442 KANIW

-453 DVGITEINSLEDCK
+453 DVGITDINSLEDCEK
-467 NISVYNQ
+467 ISVYNQ

-485 LDYSARQIKKMKGR
+485 LDYSARQVKKMKGR

-508 GLPNYSNNN
+508 GLPNYSNNH
-517 YKMSRTQN
+517 YKMSKTQN

-559 NIFGKRRLMTVSSID
+559 NIFGRRRLMTVSSID

-582 EFRALVT
+582 EFKALVA

>member
-7 VLSDKEW
+7 ILSDKEW

-32 TYINMQN
+32 TYLNSQN
-39 QIQDKNWSSANKD
+39 QVADKNYASASKE
-52 HDKEFLLN
+52 HDKEFFLN
-60 VATPAVKGIE
+60 IATPAVKGIE

-96 KWTEDED
+96 EWSKTINGVPTD
-103 GKYLEID
+103 GEMRYKV
-110 GDFRH
+110 
-115 RTYWN
+115 YWN

-161 NPIDKMLNIRFFRED
+161 NPVDKILNIRFFRED
-176 LVKNDKHFKVFKE
+176 LVKKDKHFKAFKQA
-189 SLEDVVD
+189 LEDVVD
-196 TGRMGALIVLAQIK
+196 TGRMGSLVVLAQLK
-210 PIIDTYFKTPDKPP
+210 PIIDSYFSPKDKPP
-224 KVPKGRINVGAS
+224 KLPKGRIDTKPS
-236 DKKTD
+236 DKKKD
-241 DKIIDDITKIND
+241 DKILND
-253 IADQHKPTPDD
+253 LNKNMNEQHKPTPDD
-264 GSDSSKLSDSDN
+264 GSDSSKLSDWDN
-276 SQQAGDDQVDAIADN
+276 SNQTDDDTLDDIADN
-291 ELPDDYERKIDDLKT
+291 KLPDEYERKIDDLKT
-306 DGDDTIDDVKASM
+306 DGDDTISDIKDGM
-319 AGDGGDVDATPSY
+319 AGDGVDIEATPSY
-332 AMKIERSN
+332 AMKIERSK
-340 EDYEVN
+340 EDYHVN
-346 EVISTGLKKVFRKMA
+346 ETISSGLKKVFRRMA

-371 GEEIDIET
+371 GEEIDVET

-393 FLDKRYALGASIVIS
+393 FLDKRYAMGASIVIS
-408 IDGSASMAGH
+408 IDGSASMSGY
-418 SIDHVRNL
+418 SIEHVRNL

-432 SVKEYPNINM
+432 SVKDYPNIDM
-442 RANIW
+442 KANIW

-453 DVGITEINSLEDCK
+453 DVGITDINSLEDCK
-467 NISVYNQ
+467 KISVYNQ

-485 LDYSARQIKKMKGR
+485 LDYSARQVKKMKGR

-508 GLPNYSNNN
+508 GLPNYSNNH
-517 YKMSRTQN
+517 YKMSKTQN

-559 NIFGKRRLMTVSSID
+559 SIFGRRRLMTVSSID

-582 EFRALVT
+582 EFKALVA

>member
-39 QIQDKNWSSANKD
+39 QVQDKNWSSADKD

-81 ILFETPMSEAKKIIK
+81 ILFETPMAEAKKIIK
-96 KWTEDED
+96 KWTEDEN
-103 GKYLEID
+103 GKYLEVD

-115 RTYWN
+115 KTYWN

-176 LVKNDKHFKVFKE
+176 LVKNDKHFKVFKQ

-210 PIIDTYFKTPDKPP
+210 PVIDTYFKTPDKPP
-224 KVPKGRINVGAS
+224 KVPKGRVDVRPS

-241 DKIIDDITKIND
+241 DKIIDSIVDVH
-253 IADQHKPTPDD
+253 DQHKPTPDD

-276 SQQAGDDQVDAIADN
+276 SQQASDDQVDDIADN
-291 ELPDDYERKIDDLKT
+291 KLPDDYERKIDDLKT
-306 DGDDTIDDVKASM
+306 DGDDTISDVKDAM
-319 AGDGGDVDATPSY
+319 AGDGGDIDATPSY
-332 AMKIERSN
+332 AMKIERSK
-340 EDYEVN
+340 EDYHVN
-346 EVISTGLKKVFRKMA
+346 EIISTGLKKVFRRMA

-393 FLDKRYALGASIVIS
+393 FLDKKYARGASIVIS
-408 IDGSASMAGH
+408 IDGSASMAGY
-418 SIDHVRNL
+418 SIDRVRNL

-432 SVKEYPNINM
+432 SVKEYPNIDM

-447 SSNNRG
+447 SSNNKG

-485 LDYSARQIKKMKGR
+485 LDYSARQVKKMKGR

-539 TPHIMVILV
+539 TPHIMVILI

-559 NIFGKRRLMTVSSID
+559 SIFGKRRLMTVSSID

-582 EFRALVT
+582 EFRALVA

>member
-7 VLSDKEW
+7 ILSDKEW

-39 QIQDKNWSSANKD
+39 QVQDKNWSSAGAD

-81 ILFETPMSEAKKIIK
+81 ILFETPMAEAKKIIR
-96 KWTEDED
+96 KWTEDEN
-103 GKYLEID
+103 GKYLEVD

-115 RTYWN
+115 KTYWN

-150 NRGKLHKKCPN
+150 NRGKLHKNCPN

-176 LVKNDKHFKVFKE
+176 LVKKDKHFKVFKD

-196 TGRMGALIVLAQIK
+196 TGRMGALVILAQIK
-210 PIIDTYFKTPDKPP
+210 PIIDSYFQTPDKPP
-224 KVPKGRINVGAS
+224 KVPKGRINVGGS

-241 DKIIDDITKIND
+241 DKIIDSITD
-253 IADQHKPTPDD
+253 VPDQHKPTPDD

-276 SQQAGDDQVDAIADN
+276 SQQASDNQVDAIANN
-291 ELPDDYERKIDDLKT
+291 ELPDDYQNKIDDLKT
-306 DGDDTIDDVKASM
+306 DGDDTINDVKASM
-319 AGDGGDVDATPSY
+319 AGDGGDIDATPSY
-332 AMKIERSN
+332 AMKIERSK
-340 EDYEVN
+340 EDYEIN
-346 EVISTGLKKVFRKMA
+346 ETISAGLKKVFRRMA
-361 EIPKTKIGYD
+361 EMPKTKIGYD

-379 YIDNKARGYDLTKC
+379 YIDNKTRGYDLTKC
-393 FLDKRYALGASIVIS
+393 FLDKRYARGASIVIS

-432 SVKEYPNINM
+432 SVKEYTNIDM

-447 SSNNRG
+447 SSNNKG
-453 DVGITEINSLEDCK
+453 DVGITEINSLKDCK
-467 NISVYNQ
+467 NISIYNQ
-474 MNCAQT
+474 MHCAQT

-485 LDYSARQIKKMKGR
+485 LDYSARQVKKMKGR

-525 MKMTAK
+525 MKMTQR

-574 LAADKVVN
+574 LAADRVVS
-582 EFRALVT
+582 EFKALVA